1 MRKSRPFRPL
11 AISTNSQAKRNASPG
26 PPSPTYSD
34 TTNASA
40 VNFGENGPAK
50 IITRSDL
57 KASMQSYEN
66 LLNSCSNYQSA
77 LLAMSRATA
86 ALADAME
93 SCSGMKGPSYEQGTR
108 LQAAAGLH
116 HLMANHWHVLSETLD
131 KQFEK
136 PLRQHL
142 DAYRTIV
149 HERSSSYERALRE
162 KSNIIRETEMR
173 NMNRKERNLQSFRE
187 ALTVLQRQVNDL
199 DQLKSRHYEEIIEH
213 EEEVWDVVQGK
224 VSLVVRSSLDVFDR
238 FTAKASDP
246 VIEPMLQS
254 VPDPFDSYGQ
264 PHAEDQIFSILPP
277 LSILAPSSSPSP
289 LMVTPQTV
297 TSDIFATGTT
307 TSARWA
313 HGNGT
318 LYSDAASEWAD
329 VIPSSSSSSAAAL
342 LTTPTKAQSS
352 SSSSPSRRPNRSSS
366 PPGSTSRRAESKL
379 RSVLSIIDEV
389 QPRQI
394 DDAVPSGG
402 TADSAADSD
411 AAAMNGSGSPVV
423 ATPRDTT
430 TSWPGFPF
438 GEYPRSSSQDT
449 TPRNS
454 ISGPES
460 PTLDTHASLDIQGRR
475 TPESDRTSL
484 PISS

>member
-1 MRKSRPFRPL
+1 MPKSRFRPL
-11 AISTNSQAKRNASPG
+11 AISTHSQARRNASPG
-26 PPSPTYSD
+26 PPSPTFSD

-93 SCSGMKGPSYEQGTR
+93 SCSGYVAQSYEQGTR

-149 HERSSSYERALRE
+149 HDRSSSYERALRE
-162 KSNIIRETEMR
+162 KSNVIRETEMR

-187 ALTVLQRQVNDL
+187 ALTVLQRQVDDL
-199 DQLKSRHYEEIIEH
+199 DHLKSRHYEEIIEH

-246 VIEPMLQS
+246 VIELMLQS

-289 LMVTPQTV
+289 LMVTTPQTV
-297 TSDIFATGTT
+297 TSDVFATGTT
-307 TSARWA
+307 SAGWA

-329 VIPSSSSSSAAAL
+329 VSTPSSGAAL
-342 LTTPTKAQSS
+342 LTTPTKA
-352 SSSSPSRRPNRSSS
+352 SSPSRRPNRSSS
-366 PPGSTSRRAESKL
+366 PPGSSSRRAESKL
-379 RSVLSIIDEV
+379 RSVLTVIDEV

-394 DDAVPSGG
+394 DDAVPSGA
-402 TADSAADSD
+402 ADSADSGTSD
-411 AAAMNGSGSPVV
+411 AAAVNGGSPVV
-423 ATPRDTT
+423 AALPRDSPP
-430 TSWPGFPF
+430 SWPGFPF

-454 ISGPES
+454 IPSSSGPAS
-460 PTLDTHASLDIQGRR
+460 PTLDTHASLDTHGRR
-475 TPESDRTSL
+475 TPESDRTSF
-484 PISS
+484 PIST

>member
-1 MRKSRPFRPL
+1 MQKSRPFRPL
-11 AISTNSQAKRNASPG
+11 ALNTNSQAKRNASPG
-26 PPSPTYSD
+26 PPSPTFSD

-40 VNFGENGPAK
+40 VHFGENGPAK

-86 ALADAME
+86 TLADAME

-162 KSNIIRETEMR
+162 KSHIIRETEMR

-187 ALTVLQRQVNDL
+187 ALTVLQRQVDDL
-199 DQLKSRHYEEIIEH
+199 DQLKSQHYEEIIEH

-246 VIEPMLQS
+246 VIELMLQS

-297 TSDIFATGTT
+297 TSDVFATG

-313 HGNGT
+313 HSNGT

-329 VIPSSSSSSAAAL
+329 VLPSSASAGGL
-342 LTTPTKAQSS
+342 LATTTPTKAQSS
-352 SSSSPSRRPNRSSS
+352 GSPSRRPNRPSS
-366 PPGSTSRRAESKL
+366 PPGSSSRRAESKL
-379 RSVLSIIDEV
+379 RSVLSVIDEA
-389 QPRQI
+389 QPRQN
-394 DDAVPSGG
+394 DDAVPSPA
-402 TADSAADSD
+402 TDTTDD
-411 AAAMNGSGSPVV
+411 TAAMNGASLVTARDPD
-423 ATPRDTT
+423 AT
-430 TSWPGFPF
+430 WPGFPF
-438 GEYPRSSSQDT
+438 GEFPRSTSQDS

-454 ISGPES
+454 VSGPAS
-460 PTLDTHASLDIQGRR
+460 PTFDTDASLNTPGRR
-475 TPESDRTSL
+475 TPESDRTTL
-484 PISS
+484 PIAT

>member
-1 MRKSRPFRPL
+1 MPKSRFRPL
-11 AISTNSQAKRNASPG
+11 AITTHSQARRNASPG
-26 PPSPTYSD
+26 PPSPTFSD

-86 ALADAME
+86 TLADAME

-116 HLMANHWHVLSETLD
+116 HLMANHWHVLSESLD

-162 KSNIIRETEMR
+162 KSNVIRETEMR

-187 ALTVLQRQVNDL
+187 ALTVLQRQVDDL
-199 DQLKSRHYEEIIEH
+199 DHLKSRHYEEIIEH

-246 VIEPMLQS
+246 VIELMLQS

-297 TSDIFATGTT
+297 TSDVFTTGTT
-307 TSARWA
+307 SAGWA

-329 VIPSSSSSSAAAL
+329 AL

-352 SSSSPSRRPNRSSS
+352 SSPSRRPN
-366 PPGSTSRRAESKL
+366 RAESKL
-379 RSVLSIIDEV
+379 RSVH
-389 QPRQI
+389 PRQI
-394 DDAVPSGG
+394 DDAVPSGA
-402 TADSAADSD
+402 ADSADS
-411 AAAMNGSGSPVV
+411 STVV
-423 ATPRDTT
+423 AAPPRDSALA
-430 TSWPGFPF
+430 SWPGFPF

-454 ISGPES
+454 IPSSSGPAS
-460 PTLDTHASLDIQGRR
+460 PTLDTHASLDTPGRR
-475 TPESDRTSL
+475 TPESDRTSF
-484 PISS
+484 PIPT

>member
-1 MRKSRPFRPL
+1 MPKSRFRPL
-11 AISTNSQAKRNASPG
+11 AITTHSQARRNASPG
-26 PPSPTYSD
+26 PPSPTFSD

-162 KSNIIRETEMR
+162 KSNVIRETEMR

-187 ALTVLQRQVNDL
+187 ALTVLQRQVDDL
-199 DQLKSRHYEEIIEH
+199 DHLKSRHYEEIIEH

-246 VIEPMLQS
+246 VIELMLQS

-297 TSDIFATGTT
+297 TSDVFTTGTT
-307 TSARWA
+307 SAGWA

-329 VIPSSSSSSAAAL
+329 VSAPSGAL
-342 LTTPTKAQSS
+342 LTTPTKAQ

-366 PPGSTSRRAESKL
+366 PPGSSSRRAESKL
-379 RSVLSIIDEV
+379 RSVLTVIDEV

-394 DDAVPSGG
+394 DDAVPSGAAAN
-402 TADSAADSD
+402 TADSGTSD
-411 AAAMNGSGSPVV
+411 AAAVNGGSPVV
-423 ATPRDTT
+423 AAPPRDSPP
-430 TSWPGFPF
+430 SWPGFPF
-438 GEYPRSSSQDT
+438 EEYPRSGSQDT

-454 ISGPES
+454 IPSSGPAS
-460 PTLDTHASLDIQGRR
+460 PTLDTHASLDTQGRR
-475 TPESDRTSL
+475 TPESDRTSF
-484 PISS
+484 PIST

>member
-1 MRKSRPFRPL
+1 
-11 AISTNSQAKRNASPG
+11 
-26 PPSPTYSD
+26 
-34 TTNASA
+34 
-40 VNFGENGPAK
+40 
-50 IITRSDL
+50 
-57 KASMQSYEN
+57 MQSYEN

-187 ALTVLQRQVNDL
+187 ALTVLQRQVDDL
-199 DQLKSRHYEEIIEH
+199 DQLKSQHYEEIIEH

-246 VIEPMLQS
+246 VIELMLQS

-289 LMVTPQTV
+289 LMVSPQTV
-297 TSDIFATGTT
+297 TSDVFATG

-313 HGNGT
+313 HSNGT
-318 LYSDAASEWAD
+318 LYSDAASDWAD
-329 VIPSSSSSSAAAL
+329 VLPSSTSSAL
-342 LTTPTKAQSS
+342 LATPTKAHSS
-352 SSSSPSRRPNRSSS
+352 GSPSRRPNRPSS
-366 PPGSTSRRAESKL
+366 PPGSSSRRAESKL
-379 RSVLSIIDEV
+379 RSVLSVIDEAQ
-389 QPRQI
+389 QPRQN
-394 DDAVPSGG
+394 DDAVSSTV
-402 TADSAADSD
+402 TAV
-411 AAAMNGSGSPVV
+411 AAAATTDSPEDAEAMN
-423 ATPRDTT
+423 
-430 TSWPGFPF
+430 GFPF
-438 GEYPRSSSQDT
+438 GEFPRSTSQDT

-460 PTLDTHASLDIQGRR
+460 PTLDIHPGLDTPGRR

-484 PISS
+484 PIAT